1 MTENTVTAILKVF
14 SCCFGLTCTG
24 TSEGKVC
31 LANRYYFGQFGSLG
45 YVVGGFLV
53 FWWLCNILLFFDL
66 WLNHFRLDK
75 SFFNLNLLVKWF
87 DRHLLTFFLTFY
99 LSALGF

>member
-1 MTENTVTAILKVF
+1 MIENKVTAILKVF

-53 FWWLCNILLFFDL
+53 FWWLCNINL
-66 WLNHFRLDK
+66 WSIRVF
-75 SFFNLNLLVKWF
+75 LVFCVWCPGWF
-87 DRHLLTFFLTFY
+87 DKFLSSFDP
-99 LSALGF
+99 FVI

>member
-45 YVVGGFLV
+45 YVVGGFFV
-53 FWWLCNILLFFDL
+53 
-66 WLNHFRLDK
+66 
-75 SFFNLNLLVKWF
+75 
-87 DRHLLTFFLTFY
+87 
-99 LSALGF
+99 LGIF